1 MSTERPTYGQNDVD
15 VYKNWPYVSEIVHPG
30 SMTLKQ
36 AAQMAFCI
44 VELGGAN
51 KAVSGFCQDLAA
63 FFFDHLRDPGSQDP
77 VLLTARVFLVSSWK
91 DLSDDRQHDV
101 LRNCGEEGEPEGD
114 ALVCE
119 LLGSCGQYGE
129 WCKTELAGPD
139 KWAVAGPHG
148 FGETRPVVQAVLDEL
163 DYGNWMG
170 DDWEKRSGEFAID
183 QSVAV
188 RYLAASDHKLKAPC
202 MPALSSIQ
210 RSLIVGSAL
219 GLGARMPSGE
229 LMVVELLSTVGLPAV
244 HLEHYRVLA
253 MSLYV
258 AWYANNAK
266 RGQLVNGRHPD
277 SVGEFGKILEGQLRA
292 SGTEELRHL
301 LTRVII
307 AEDLYRRR
315 LALDLH
321 DVMTSQIGAVVFGMG
336 NLTMYPPSD
345 RDALLAGIKNYR
357 DELGKL
363 LKWVRCMSHELYP
376 DILTKLGLVPALRHL
391 VRTWGERVQMQVVS
405 QIQVDERLDLDMM
418 VSGMLYRI
426 IQECLNNI
434 EKHAAATT
442 TEFRLAREAEGL
454 SITITDNGR
463 GFCLQ
468 TTRQRCVGIGLMG
481 MGERIAII
489 HGRLQIDSKEGQGT
503 RISLWVPL
511 NGVTLNT
518 GLCQ

>member
-1 MSTERPTYGQNDVD
+1 
-15 VYKNWPYVSEIVHPG
+15 
-30 SMTLKQ
+30 
-36 AAQMAFCI
+36 
-44 VELGGAN
+44 
-51 KAVSGFCQDLAA
+51 
-63 FFFDHLRDPGSQDP
+63 
-77 VLLTARVFLVSSWK
+77 
-91 DLSDDRQHDV
+91 
-101 LRNCGEEGEPEGD
+101 
-114 ALVCE
+114 
-119 LLGSCGQYGE
+119 
-129 WCKTELAGPD
+129 
-139 KWAVAGPHG
+139 
-148 FGETRPVVQAVLDEL
+148 
-163 DYGNWMG
+163 
-170 DDWEKRSGEFAID
+170 
-183 QSVAV
+183 
-188 RYLAASDHKLKAPC
+188 
-202 MPALSSIQ
+202 
-210 RSLIVGSAL
+210 
-219 GLGARMPSGE
+219 
-229 LMVVELLSTVGLPAV
+229 MVVELLCTVGLPV
-244 HLEHYRVLA
+244 VQLEHYRVLA

-258 AWYANNAK
+258 AWYAINAK
-266 RGQLVNGRHPD
+266 RGQLVNGRYPD
-277 SVGEFGKILEGQLRA
+277 SVGDFGKAIEGQLRA

-442 TEFRLAREAEGL
+442 TEFQLAREAEDL